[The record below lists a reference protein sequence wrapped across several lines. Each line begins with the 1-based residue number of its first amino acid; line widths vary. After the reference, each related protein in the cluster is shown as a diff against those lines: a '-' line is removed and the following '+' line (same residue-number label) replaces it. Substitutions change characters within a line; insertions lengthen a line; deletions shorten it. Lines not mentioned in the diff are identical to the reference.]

1 MEYAVIKI
9 NSKQYIVSENSR
21 LKVDRVTT
29 ETPVIVLGAGS
40 DESFDFD
47 SKKAVTLEI
56 LEDKKDK
63 KILVRRY
70 KSKSRYRKEKGH
82 RQPISLLKVSK
93 ISDSG
98 ESKIIMAEQK
108 VEVKAQKEIKPK
120 NEKSTVKSE
129 KLVKDLDITDKMK
142 ENLIE
147 NGYKT
152 TEQIKKASRDEIIAI
167 KGIGEKA
174 YDKLMESLS

>member
-21 LKVDRVTT
+21 LKVDRVTVD
-29 ETPVIVLGAGS
+29 TPVQVLGAGT
-40 DESFDFD
+40 EETFDLD
-47 SKKAVTLEI
+47 TKKAVVLEI

-82 RQPISLLKVSK
+82 RQPISLLRVSK
-93 ISDSG
+93 ITDTG
-98 ESKIIMAEQK
+98 ESKIIVGKKEEK
-108 VEVKAQKEIKPK
+108 PVEKEAKTAKKADKM
-120 NEKSTVKSE
+120 
-129 KLVKDLDITDKMK
+129 VKDLDITDKMK

-152 TEQIKKASRDEIIAI
+152 VEQVKSASREDIIAI